1 MSTITAAARQPT
13 TWDIDLAHSNL
24 GFAVRHLVISKVHGR
39 FARWAGTLTLDDAH
53 PERSQVEAHIE
64 AASIDTHEPQRD
76 AHLRSADFLDTN
88 KYPEITFR
96 STRIEKAGEDRYQ
109 LTGDLTIAGV
119 TRPVRLE
126 VEALGRTKDPWGG
139 ERSGFSARTTIDR
152 RDFGLV
158 WNQAL
163 ETGGVVVG
171 EKVEIS
177 VEVEA
182 VKRVETASRQAA

>member
-1 MSTITAAARQPT
+1 MSTITAAARNQT

-24 GFAVRHLVISKVHGR
+24 GFTVRHLVISKVRGR
-39 FARWAGTLTLDDAH
+39 FARWAGTLTLDQAH
-53 PERSQVEAHIE
+53 PERSQVEARIE

-76 AHLRSADFLDTN
+76 AHLRSADFLDTDR
-88 KYPEITFR
+88 YPEITFR
-96 STRIEKAGEDRYQ
+96 STRIEKAGENRYQ
-109 LTGDLTIAGV
+109 VTGDLTIAGV

-139 ERSGFSARTTIDR
+139 ERAGFSARTTIDR

-171 EKVEIS
+171 EKVEIDI
-177 VEVEA
+177 EVEA
-182 VKRVETASRQAA
+182 VKRAEMAPRQAA

>member
-1 MSTITAAARQPT
+1 MSTITAAARNQT

-24 GFAVRHLVISKVHGR
+24 GFTVRHLVISKVRGR
-39 FARWAGTLTLDDAH
+39 FARWAGTLTLDEAH
-53 PERSQVEAHIE
+53 PERSQVEARIE

-76 AHLRSADFLDTN
+76 AHLRSADFLDTDR
-88 KYPEITFR
+88 YPEITFR
-96 STRIEKAGEDRYQ
+96 STRIEKAGENRYQ
-109 LTGDLTIAGV
+109 VTGDLTIAGV

-139 ERSGFSARTTIDR
+139 ERAGFSARTTIDR

-171 EKVEIS
+171 EKVEIDI
-177 VEVEA
+177 EVEA
-182 VKRVETASRQAA
+182 VKRAEMAPRQAA

>member
-1 MSTITAAARQPT
+1 MSTITAVPRTPS
-13 TWDIDLAHSNL
+13 TWDIDTVHSSV
-24 GFAVRHLVISKVHGR
+24 GFTVRHLVISKVHGR
-39 FARWAGTLTLDDAH
+39 FARWIGTLTLDDAR
-53 PERSQVEAHIE
+53 PERSRVEARIE

-76 AHLRSADFLDTN
+76 AHLRSADFLDAE
-88 KYPEITFR
+88 KHPEITFHGTGI
-96 STRIEKAGEDRYQ
+96 TRTGEGRFE
-109 LTGDLTIAGV
+109 LAGDLTIAGV

-139 ERSGFSARTTIDR
+139 ERAGFTARTTIDR

-171 EKVEIS
+171 EKVEITI
-177 VEVEA
+177 EVEA
-182 VKRVETASRQAA
+182 VRKSEVPSRQAA

>member
-1 MSTITAAARQPT
+1 MSTINATARTQT
-13 TWDIDLAHSNL
+13 TWDIDLAHANI

-39 FARWAGTLTLDDAH
+39 FARWAGTLTLDDAR
-53 PERSQVEAHIE
+53 PERSQVEARIE

-76 AHLRSADFLDTN
+76 AHLRSADFLNTD
-88 KYPEITFR
+88 KYPDITFR
-96 STRIEKAGEDRYQ
+96 STHIEKAGKDRHQ
-109 LTGDLTIAGV
+109 VAGDLTIAGV

-126 VEALGRTKDPWGG
+126 VEARGRTKDPWGG
-139 ERSGFSARTTIDR
+139 ERAGFSARTTIDR

-171 EKVEIS
+171 EKVEIEI
-177 VEVEA
+177 EVEA
-182 VKRVETASRQAA
+182 VKRAETASRQAA